1 MTNTISTDKRFFYK
15 IDAHYRL
22 MIALA
27 VSVIVFFIFFNKLTI
42 PELALVTWI
51 GCASTIIILNWII
64 ILTSHPREARKIA
77 KLQDSSRTFLFAFII
92 TASVI
97 SLIAIVFLLK
107 STKGIS
113 ETGKNEHILLAIGA
127 VAISWWLVHTVF
139 SLRYAHLFY
148 DTDTDDGG
156 TKKGGGL
163 DFPDTKEPDF
173 LDFIYFGFVVGMTF
187 QVSDVQ
193 ITDRNIRRLCLL
205 HGLISFAFNTAIVA
219 LSINVISGLITQ

>member
-51 GCASTIIILNWII
+51 GCASTIITLNWII

>member
-1 MTNTISTDKRFFYK
+1 MAKAITTDKRFFYK

-22 MIALA
+22 MMALV
-27 VSVIVFFIFFNKLTI
+27 VSALVCIVFWNRLTA
-42 PELALVTWI
+42 PELALAAWI
-51 GCASTIIILNWII
+51 GCALTIIVLNWII
-64 ILTSHPREARKIA
+64 ILTSHPREVKKIA
-77 KLQDSSRTFLFAFII
+77 KIQDSSRTFLFVFII
-92 TASVI
+92 TASLV
-97 SLIAIVFLLK
+97 SLVAIIFLLK
-107 STKGIS
+107 LSKGIS
-113 ETGKNEHILLAIGA
+113 EVSKNEHILLAITA
-127 VAISWWLVHTVF
+127 VFISWWLVHTIF

>member
-1 MTNTISTDKRFFYK
+1 MANTIVTDKRFFYK

-22 MIALA
+22 MMALM
-27 VSVIVFFIFFNKLTI
+27 VSVIVFFVFFKRLTI

-64 ILTSHPREARKIA
+64 ILASHPREVRKIA

-107 STKGIS
+107 SPKGIS
-113 ETGKNEHILLAIGA
+113 EAGRNEHILLAIGA
-127 VAISWWLVHTVF
+127 VAVSWWLVHTVF

-205 HGLISFAFNTAIVA
+205 HGVISFAFNTAIVA

>member
-1 MTNTISTDKRFFYK
+1 MANTIVTDKRFFYK

-22 MIALA
+22 MMALV
-27 VSVIVFFIFFNKLTI
+27 VSVIVFFIFLNRLTV

-51 GCASTIIILNWII
+51 ACASTIIIFNWII
-64 ILTSHPREARKIA
+64 ILTSHPREVRKIA

-92 TASVI
+92 TASIV
-97 SLIAIVFLLK
+97 SLAAIIFLLK
-107 STKGIS
+107 SPKGIS

>member
-1 MTNTISTDKRFFYK
+1 MANTIATDKRFFYK

-22 MIALA
+22 MMALV
-27 VSVIVFFIFFNKLTI
+27 VSAIVFFIFLNRLTV

-92 TASVI
+92 TASIV
-97 SLIAIVFLLK
+97 SLAAIIFLLK
-107 STKGIS
+107 SPKGIS

-127 VAISWWLVHTVF
+127 VAVSWWLVHTVF

>member
-1 MTNTISTDKRFFYK
+1 MANTIVTDKRFFYK

-22 MIALA
+22 MIAFA
-27 VSVIVFFIFFNKLTI
+27 VSAIVFSVFLNRLTI

-51 GCASTIIILNWII
+51 ACASTIIILNWII

-92 TASVI
+92 TASII
-97 SLIAIVFLLK
+97 SLIAIIFLLK
-107 STKGIS
+107 SPKGIS
-113 ETGKNEHILLAIGA
+113 EISKNKHILLAIGA
-127 VAISWWLVHTVF
+127 VAVSWWLVHTVF

-173 LDFIYFGFVVGMTF
+173 LEFIYFGGVVGMTF

-193 ITDRNIRRLCLL
+193 ITDRYIRRLCLL
-205 HGLISFAFNTAIVA
+205 HGIISFAFNTAIVA